1 MVRSKLIILF
11 GLVVLAIGVPACA
24 TESKPTVV
32 IVSPPSGSDFRDG
45 EEVAI
50 QSVATD
56 AKGIVRVELIVDNV
70 IVRTDAAPSP
80 QGQPTLNLIQKWQAT
95 PGTHTIVVRAY
106 NTANAM
112 SDPVAISIN
121 VSSAVAQ
128 ASSSSSAP
136 ASSASS
142 SISSVASTTSSATSS
157 SAASSSPSGC
167 TNNAAF
173 VGDVTVP
180 DGTSF
185 NAGQT
190 FDKTWRV
197 TNNGTCT
204 WGTGY
209 QFVFVAGEAMA
220 TTNSIPIPVTAPGAT
235 IDLTIAMTAPATPG
249 QHSGQWRL
257 RASNGTL
264 FGPTLTAKINTL
276 GAASSSASSAG
287 GCSGT
292 PNIASFTASA
302 SGVSPATVITVLSG
316 ASVTL
321 SWGAV
326 TNAESAEIDQG
337 IGGVE
342 TPGSRT
348 FNATST
354 KTYTLTAR
362 CGTNVATRQVTV
374 NVTTILLPPVTL
386 EILKPP
392 APSLVSPADG
402 WVFRNYPRT
411 ATFTWNTVTFSGGVT
426 YNIEIEKNVGTW
438 QAHASQSGLGGTSY
452 AMPAFPGDNQGRWR
466 VWATSP
472 TAGAGAKSDWRYF
485 SFNTGA
491 SQYAG
496 TWLNDDSA
504 TSGVTKIIITHL
516 GGQNLRIHPYGK
528 CTPTDCDWGTKD
540 VTFNGEPLT
549 VSGFSGAPSNTLVI
563 TLNNAAGTSLK
574 AVYTNISKTYYFHK

>member
-1 MVRSKLIILF
+1 MLKRIVWLGLIILA
-11 GLVVLAIGVPACA
+11 LLIPACA
-24 TESKPTVV
+24 AESKPTIV
-32 IVSPPSGSDFRDG
+32 IVAPPSGSEFRDG
-45 EEVAI
+45 EEVAV

-95 PGTHTIVVRAY
+95 PGTHTIIVRAY

-121 VSSAVAQ
+121 VLTTTAQ
-128 ASSSSSAP
+128 ASSSSSVV
-136 ASSASS
+136 S
-142 SISSVASTTSSATSS
+142 SS
-157 SAASSSPSGC
+157 SAASSSVSSAASTTSSAASSASSSSASGC

-190 FDKTWRV
+190 FNKTWRV

-204 WGTGY
+204 WGAGY

-220 TTNSIPIPVTAPGAT
+220 TTNSIPVPVTAPGAT

-276 GAASSSASSAG
+276 GAPASSSSSASSVG

-292 PNIASFTASA
+292 PNIASFTASPSSIV
-302 SGVSPATVITVLSG
+302 SGM
-316 ASVTL
+316 SVTL

-326 TNAESAEIDQG
+326 TNADSAEIDQG

-348 FNATST
+348 VSPTVNT
-354 KTYTLTAR
+354 TYTLTAR
-362 CGTNVATRQVTV
+362 CGANVATRQVTV
-374 NVTTILLPPVTL
+374 LVLPPAVA
-386 EILKPP
+386 IPP
-392 APSLVSPADG
+392 APTLVSPADG

-411 ATFTWNTVTFSGGVT
+411 ATFTWNAVSFAGGVT
-426 YNIEIEKNVGTW
+426 YNVEVQINTGTW
-438 QAHASQSGLGGTSY
+438 QNHATPSGLGGTSY
-452 AMPAFPGDNQGRWR
+452 TMPAFIGDNQGRWR

-485 SFNTGA
+485 SFNTSA
-491 SQYAG
+491 SQYVG
-496 TWLNDDSA
+496 NWYNDDAA
-504 TSGVTKIIITHL
+504 TLGITKIFITNS
-516 GGQNLRIHPYGK
+516 GQTLYVHPYGK
-528 CTPTDCDWGTKD
+528 CTPTDCDWGTKSQ
-540 VTFNGEPLT
+540 TFNGEPF
-549 VSGFSGAPSNTLVI
+549 VISGFPAAHQLTI
-563 TLNNAAGTSLK
+563 TLNNPAGTSLK
-574 AVYTNISKTYYFHK
+574 VMDFNGSTTYTYYFHK

>member
-1 MVRSKLIILF
+1 MVRSKVILLI
-11 GLVVLAIGVPACA
+11 GLIVLSMVVSAC
-24 TESKPTVV
+24 TVESKPTIV

-56 AKGIVRVELIVDNV
+56 AKGVVRVELIVDNV

-95 PGTHTIVVRAY
+95 PGTHTIIVRAY

-121 VSSAVAQ
+121 VLTTTAQ
-128 ASSSSSAP
+128 VSSSSSAVTSS
-136 ASSASS
+136 SSASS
-142 SISSVASTTSSATSS
+142 SASSVASTTSSATSS
-157 SAASSSPSGC
+157 ASSSLASGC

-204 WGTGY
+204 WGAGY

-220 TTNSIPIPVTAPGAT
+220 TTNAIPVPLTAPGAT

-249 QHSGQWRL
+249 QHTGQWRL

-276 GAASSSASSAG
+276 GAASSSSASSAG

-302 SGVSPATVITVLSG
+302 ASIVAGS
-316 ASVTL
+316 SVTL
-321 SWGAV
+321 SWGPV

-348 FNATST
+348 VSPTVNT
-354 KTYTLTAR
+354 TYTLTAR
-362 CGTNVATRQVTV
+362 CGANVATRQVTV
-374 NVTTILLPPVTL
+374 LVIPPAVA
-386 EILKPP
+386 IPP
-392 APSLVSPADG
+392 APTLVSPADG

-411 ATFTWNTVTFSGGVT
+411 ATFTWNPASFAGTLT
-426 YNIEIEKNVGTW
+426 YNIEVQINTGTW
-438 QAHASQSGLGGTSY
+438 QNHATQGGLGGTSY
-452 AMPAFPGDNQGRWR
+452 TMPAFTGDNQGRWR

-472 TAGAGAKSDWRYF
+472 TAGAGTKSDWRYF
-485 SFNTGA
+485 RFNTTA
-491 SQYAG
+491 SQYSG
-496 TWLNDDSA
+496 NWYNDDSA
-504 TSGVTKIIITHL
+504 TSGVTKIFITNS
-516 GGQNLRIHPYGK
+516 GQTLNVHPYGK
-528 CTPTDCDWGTKD
+528 CTPTDCDWGTKSQ
-540 VTFNGEPLT
+540 TFNGEPF
-549 VSGFSGAPSNTLVI
+549 VISGFPSGGSHQLTI

-574 AVYTNISKTYYFHK
+574 VVDFNGVTTHTYYFHK